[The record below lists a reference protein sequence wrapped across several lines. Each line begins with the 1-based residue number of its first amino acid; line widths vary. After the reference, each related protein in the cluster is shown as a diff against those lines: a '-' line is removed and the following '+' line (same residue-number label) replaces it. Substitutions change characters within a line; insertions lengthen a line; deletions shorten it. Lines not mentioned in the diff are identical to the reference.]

1 MKRSR
6 VYTLGV
12 SIFLVVLVIS
22 GCAAPK
28 AEPCP
33 TTAPLSYPTT
43 APLTCPTTAVQKV
56 PEMDAWR
63 QSLSSM
69 GNVVITFDK
78 GDQCSMKVNSHLTD
92 TQMNYEIVVN
102 DTAYQNYMVVFMTLD
117 PGKTLADLQA
127 WTVADSPPYAH
138 YVGLDVVN
146 ALSRTAHSLP
156 TIEGGELYFSC
167 FVQGP
172 GSLKNVGS
180 VGPLEV
186 PAK

>member
-12 SIFLVVLVIS
+12 CIFLVVLVIS

-33 TTAPLSYPTT
+33 TTAPLS
-43 APLTCPTTAVQKV
+43 CPTAAVQIV

-102 DTAYQNYMVVFMTLD
+102 DPTYQNYMVVFMTLD
-117 PGKTLADLQA
+117 PGKTLADLEA
-127 WTVADSPPYAH
+127 WTIADSPPYAH
-138 YVGLDVVN
+138 YVGLDVVSP
-146 ALSRTAHSLP
+146 LSRTAHSLP

-172 GSLKNVGS
+172 VGLKVIGN

>member
-6 VYTLGV
+6 VYALAV
-12 SIFLVVLVIS
+12 SIFLIMLVIS

-28 AEPCP
+28 AESCPTTIPNSCP
-33 TTAPLSYPTT
+33 TTAAQVLPKMTG
-43 APLTCPTTAVQKV
+43 
-56 PEMDAWR
+56 WR

-69 GNVVITFDK
+69 GNAVITFDK
-78 GDQCSMKVNSHLTD
+78 GDQCSMKVNSPLTD
-92 TQMNYEIVVN
+92 SQMNYEIVVN

-117 PGKTLADLQA
+117 PGKTLADLKA

-146 ALSRTAHSLP
+146 AFSRTAHSLP